1 MMYLNKIFSNPEK
14 KENKNALQAYY
25 YKDKEDVIKEIMNEE
40 EEDHPGCIQQ

>member
-1 MMYLNKIFSNPEK
+1 MYLNKIFNAPE

-40 EEDHPGCIQQ
+40 EEESSGCIQQ